1 MDAISADAP
10 PPNTA
15 IDCENGILGMHAIP
29 AAAERQRLIDLYER
43 EYLVLQADRAERRR
57 AAHRLRYQVYC
68 LENPFEESAA
78 YPDGMERDEFDDH
91 SVQSLLQRRVDG
103 AAIGTV
109 RLILPAEGRAG
120 DSLPFQRLCRPIVP
134 LLDLLLPV
142 DTMAEVSR
150 FCISK
155 ELRRRPAIQGS
166 GAEPARRIASLSRYA
181 TLGLIR
187 SLVENSI
194 DHGITHWCLVV
205 EPALMRFLASL
216 GLQFYPLG
224 PLVEHHGLRQPC
236 HADLATLL
244 DGVREQRPE
253 VWEVITDDG
262 RLAVPETARPDRRQM
277 VRHTAAH
284 PAVRTRTDSMNTA
297 VLAGAELAV
306 A

>member
-1 MDAISADAP
+1 MDLISADASP
-10 PPNTA
+10 PIAA
-15 IDCENGILGMHAIP
+15 IDCENGIHGMHDIP

-43 EYLVLQADRAERRR
+43 EYVVLAADRAERCR

-68 LENPFEESAA
+68 LENPFEESGAH
-78 YPDGMERDEFDDH
+78 PDGLERDEFDDH
-91 SVQSLLQRRVDG
+91 AVQSLLQRRVDG

-109 RLILPAEGRAG
+109 RLILPVEGRAD

-134 LLDLLLPV
+134 LLDLVLPV

-155 ELRRRPAIQGS
+155 ELRRRPTIQGA

-216 GLQFYPLG
+216 GLRFHPLG

-244 DGVREQRPE
+244 DGVREQRRD
-253 VWEVITDDG
+253 VWEVITDEG
-262 RLAVPETARPDRRQM
+262 RLALPETTRPDRRQV
-277 VRHTAAH
+277 VRHMAARQ
-284 PAVRTRTDSMNTA
+284 VSRTRTDPM
-297 VLAGAELAV
+297 GAELAV

>member
-1 MDAISADAP
+1 
-10 PPNTA
+10 
-15 IDCENGILGMHAIP
+15 MHDIP
-29 AAAERQRLIDLYER
+29 ATAERQRLIDLYER
-43 EYLVLQADRAERRR
+43 EYVVLAADRAERRR

-78 YPDGMERDEFDDH
+78 YPDGLECDEFDDH
-91 SVQSLLQRRVDG
+91 AVQSLLQRRVDG

-109 RLILPAEGRAG
+109 RLILPVEGRAG

-155 ELRRRPAIQGS
+155 ELRRRPPTQGS

-194 DHGITHWCLVV
+194 DHGVTHWCLVV

-216 GLQFYPLG
+216 GLQFHPLG

-244 DGVREQRPE
+244 GGVREQRPE

-277 VRHTAAH
+277 ARHKAALRLDSLAR
-284 PAVRTRTDSMNTA
+284 PDSM
-297 VLAGAELAV
+297 GAELAV

>member
-1 MDAISADAP
+1 
-10 PPNTA
+10 
-15 IDCENGILGMHAIP
+15 
-29 AAAERQRLIDLYER
+29 
-43 EYLVLQADRAERRR
+43 
-57 AAHRLRYQVYC
+57 
-68 LENPFEESAA
+68 
-78 YPDGMERDEFDDH
+78 
-91 SVQSLLQRRVDG
+91 
-103 AAIGTV
+103 
-109 RLILPAEGRAG
+109 
-120 DSLPFQRLCRPIVP
+120 LCRPIVP

-194 DHGITHWCLVV
+194 DHGVTHWCLVV

-216 GLQFYPLG
+216 GLQFHALG

-262 RLAVPETARPDRRQM
+262 RLAAPEAARRDRHQAVRHKAAHRLDSLARPD
-277 VRHTAAH
+277 
-284 PAVRTRTDSMNTA
+284 SM
-297 VLAGAELAV
+297 GAELAV